1 MGPTTAVPTAT
12 ATTAAIRPEYML
24 GDSQAERRRLI
35 AQAALMEDEAG
46 WLLQR
51 LDIPAGGRAVDIG
64 CGPVGI
70 LPQLSARVGPT
81 GEVVGLDRHADM
93 LDHAAR
99 TCAELPN
106 VTLELG
112 DAVATELPRRTF
124 DLAHIRLVLVNVP
137 DPLAVLREAAA
148 IVRPGGTV
156 AAQEVDWL
164 SWQCEP
170 AHPAWTRLR
179 EILTALW
186 RSRNLD
192 PFIGRRLPAMLEA
205 VGLVDVR
212 AMSHAGV
219 DSADDWYQRLLISFA
234 GMFRGRIVDAGL
246 ADVDE
251 LDLLVA
257 ELGEHLA
264 TPGTVVVRALTVQAW
279 GRVAP

>member
-1 MGPTTAVPTAT
+1 MTAVPT
-12 ATTAAIRPEYML
+12 TTARPEYML

-51 LDIPAGGRAVDIG
+51 LDIPVGGRAVDIG

-70 LPQLSARVGPT
+70 LPQLSARVGPN

-106 VTLELG
+106 VRFELG
-112 DAVATELPRRTF
+112 DAVATELPRRSF
-124 DLAHIRLVLVNVP
+124 DVAHIRLVLVNVP
-137 DPLAVLREAAA
+137 DPVAVLREASS

-156 AAQEVDWL
+156 AVQEVDWL

-179 EILTALW
+179 TILTGLW
-186 RSRNLD
+186 HSRNLD
-192 PFIGRRLPAMLEA
+192 PFIGRRLPAMLDS
-205 VGLVDVR
+205 VGLVDVQ
-212 AMSHAGV
+212 AMSHAGI
-219 DSADDWYQRLLISFA
+219 DSVDDWYHRLMISFA
-234 GMFRGRIVDAGL
+234 GMFRGRIIDTGL
-246 ADVDE
+246 ADADE
-251 LDLLVA
+251 LDALIA
-257 ELGEHLA
+257 DLGEHLA

-279 GRVAP
+279 GRVPG